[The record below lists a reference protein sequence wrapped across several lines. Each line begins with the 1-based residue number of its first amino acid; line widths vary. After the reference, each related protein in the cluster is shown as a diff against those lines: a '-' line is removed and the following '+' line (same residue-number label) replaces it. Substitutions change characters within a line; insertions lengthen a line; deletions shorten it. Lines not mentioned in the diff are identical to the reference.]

1 MLKNNSTHTSLGSKY
16 QYVIQ
21 FEKKKF
27 NRILINELRGVKD
40 WRYWRT
46 DKPTGRGV
54 GGLIKS

>member
-27 NRILINELRGVKD
+27 NRILINEFSTHRQHVDLQ
-40 WRYWRT
+40 
-46 DKPTGRGV
+46 
-54 GGLIKS
+54 

>member
-1 MLKNNSTHTSLGSKY
+1 MLKNNNTHTSLGSKY

-27 NRILINELRGVKD
+27 NWILINGLRGVKD

-54 GGLIKS
+54 